1 MRHVRREGVVTKR
14 EARPLWHGGSVM
26 AVVGEFEPAGVPR
39 HLGMARVDRAAALGK
54 RQNCVVNHIR
64 LAE

>member
-26 AVVGEFEPAGVPR
+26 AVVGEFEPAGVAR
-39 HLGMARVDRAAALGK
+39 HVGMARDRAAALGK
-54 RQNCVVNHIR
+54 RQNCVVDHIR